1 MKTKILLLLFIV
13 AIILASCNPASLHSL
28 EQEELDNVA
37 LSRQEIARLLS
48 ELPLGNAQYN
58 EVFDAVNSS
67 SGNGYDEEYMMS
79 DLLSCPGAGVGD
91 KHSGTRAASYSTPI
105 RDMIEDYLADR
116 YSTKAG
122 SADVEAY
129 LKTLSESDLQIYWPY
144 SEDWDGSQPPVITF
158 DPGYGAESNYGY
170 VVVKGPDGMRVVD
183 SLVVTEEVAMN
194 RPVWV
199 INSNDDSAFTPFDLY
214 SGAGTKA
221 GTEEKNTLVIKDFKA
236 LRNYDS
242 WFGGASE
249 FFVKVGAADGF
260 KATKE
265 EELRNYSP
273 SVTDF
278 VIVVKRKDVG
288 TVVPFDALLLT
299 DFTSQIDK
307 LAFMIVEDDGG
318 TTTSWKCSATV
329 KYQSKTY
336 GFDLDI
342 PYKDKDDI
350 VWRGQLDA
358 SFFDKA
364 GEITGRFGDVV
375 VTFEKL

>member
-91 KHSGTRAASYSTPI
+91 KHSGTRAASYSKPI
-105 RDMIEDYLADR
+105 KDMIEDYLADR